1 MITIFLKSVYF
12 AQKYDFVGQL
22 ENINIKDF
30 NYFLP
35 DEKIAKYPLQQRDR
49 SKLLL
54 YRDNKITDDY
64 FYNIANHLPGQSIL
78 FRNNTRVIHAR
89 LLFQK
94 KTGAHIEIFCLSPS
108 DPAEYQF
115 SFSQTETCEWN
126 CIVGNLK
133 KWKNEILQLPVTIN
147 GVQINLKAENIGKEL
162 DKVKIRFTWNG
173 EIGFGKLLDHIGNIP
188 IPPYLNRKS
197 ELIDNERY
205 QTVYSHFDG
214 SVAAPTAGLHF
225 MPDVFERLSLKEINV
240 HDITLHVGA
249 GTFQPVKSEN
259 ALQHCMHCESFL
271 INKRTIQLL
280 AESQETIVAT
290 GTTTLRALES
300 IYWLAVK
307 SIEKGT
313 IHSQLDQW
321 ENQKFEQNI
330 SRQTAFNGLYELMQ
344 KEKTETLIASTGI
357 MIVPGYQFRVVNG
370 LITNFHQPCSTLLLL
385 VAAFVGKAWK
395 NIYNHAIENNYR
407 FLSYGDSNLLWPHI
421 D

>member
-1 MITIFLKSVYF
+1 
-12 AQKYDFVGQL
+12 VGQL